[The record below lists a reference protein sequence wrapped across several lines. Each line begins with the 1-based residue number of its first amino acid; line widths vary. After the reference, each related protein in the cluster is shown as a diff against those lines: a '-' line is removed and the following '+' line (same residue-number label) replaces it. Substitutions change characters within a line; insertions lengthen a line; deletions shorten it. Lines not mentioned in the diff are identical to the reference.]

1 MIASW
6 KFVLKI
12 MKKYLVTSS
21 LLLGSL
27 TSPIFAEESK
37 SFYLSIGGGINS
49 INEIEGDL
57 DGAGGVSFGTDSP
70 FQYSLGIG
78 KEFDDW
84 RLEFNYSATTVSNDS
99 ITVTAPGQNPV
110 TENINPD
117 IETDIK
123 SYMLFGYKDFPSD
136 SKFST
141 YLGAGLGFST
151 VEMAEAN
158 PIVGG
163 ANVPTPA
170 IDEELF
176 TFGLKGGV
184 EYQVSDN
191 TSLYAEVAYLN
202 YAEFTVDFAAGG
214 GDAGDAVEDAGGVGA
229 GLGDGGD
236 AAANAASDDSTFDF
250 DSNNSFVVSTGI
262 RFRF

>member
-1 MIASW
+1 
-6 KFVLKI
+6 
-12 MKKYLVTSS
+12 MKKYFLTSS

-49 INEIEGDL
+49 ISELAGNL
-57 DGAGGVSFGTDSP
+57 DGTGDVSFGTDSP
-70 FQYSLGIG
+70 FQYSLAIG

-84 RLEFNYSATTVSNDS
+84 RLEFNYSATTVSSDS
-99 ITVTAPGQNPV
+99 ITVTPPGQNPV
-110 TENINPD
+110 TANINPD
-117 IETDIK
+117 IEADIK

-136 SKFST
+136 TKFST
-141 YLGAGLGFST
+141 YLGAGFGFST
-151 VEMAEAN
+151 FEMAAAN

-184 EYQVSDN
+184 EYEVSN
-191 TSLYAEVAYLN
+191 TTSLYAEVAYLN
-202 YAEFTVDFAAGG
+202 YAEFSTDAAAGG
-214 GDAGDAVEDAGGVGA
+214 GGGGAGGAGGGA
-229 GLGDGGD
+229 GLGGGGGA
-236 AAANAASDDSTFDF
+236 AAANAAGGGADSDF
-250 DSNNSFVVSTGI
+250 DSNNSFVVSTGL

>member
-1 MIASW
+1 MQ
-6 KFVLKI
+6 KNLKVFI
-12 MKKYLVTSS
+12 F
-21 LLLGSL
+21 LL
-27 TSPIFAEESK
+27 A
-37 SFYLSIGGGINS
+37 GGINS
-49 INEIEGDL
+49 INELEGDL
-57 DGAGGVSFGTDSP
+57 DGTGLVSFGTDSP
-70 FQYSLGIG
+70 FQYSLAIG

-84 RLEFNYSATTVSNDS
+84 RLEFNYSATTVSRDS
-99 ITVTAPGQNPV
+99 ITVTALGQNPV
-110 TENINPD
+110 TSNINPD
-117 IETDIK
+117 IKKDIK

-136 SKFST
+136 KKFST

-184 EYQVSDN
+184 EYEVTDT

-202 YAEFTVDFAAGG
+202 YSEFSTAAANGNANANAAGG
-214 GDAGDAVEDAGGVGA
+214 EGA
-229 GLGDGGD
+229 GLGGGGE
-236 AAANAASDDSTFDF
+236 AAAAGDDSDF
-250 DSNNSFVVSTGI
+250 NSNNSFVVSTGL

>member
-1 MIASW
+1 MRGY
-6 KFVLKI
+6 FVI
-12 MKKYLVTSS
+12 SA

-37 SFYLSIGGGINS
+37 SFYLSIGGGLNS
-49 INEIEGDL
+49 INELEGDL
-57 DGAGGVSFGTDSP
+57 DGTGIVSFGTDSP
-70 FQYSLGIG
+70 LQYSLAIG
-78 KEFDDW
+78 KEFNDW
-84 RLEFNYSATTVSNDS
+84 RLEFNYSSSTVSRDS

-110 TENINPD
+110 TSKINPV
-117 IETDIK
+117 IEEDIK

-136 SKFST
+136 KKFST

-158 PIVGG
+158 PTVGG

-184 EYQVSDN
+184 EYEVSN
-191 TSLYAEVAYLN
+191 TTFLYAEVAYLN
-202 YAEFTVDFAAGG
+202 YAEFSTAPANTNNNVNAVGG
-214 GDAGDAVEDAGGVGA
+214 EEGA
-229 GLGDGGD
+229 GLGGGGG
-236 AAANAASDDSTFDF
+236 AAAAGAAGGNADSVF
-250 DSNNSFVVSTGI
+250 DSNNSFVVSTGL